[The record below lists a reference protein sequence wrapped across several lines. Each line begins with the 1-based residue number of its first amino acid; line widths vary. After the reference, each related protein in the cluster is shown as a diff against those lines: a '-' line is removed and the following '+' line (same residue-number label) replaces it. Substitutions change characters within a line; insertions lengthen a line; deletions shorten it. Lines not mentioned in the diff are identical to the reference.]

1 MAMLFVLLVLLYL
14 YISPVRSL
22 ISAFHQSAAQRSEV
36 SALSRT
42 TTRLLAERAALRSSA
57 AVELDA
63 RKQGLVKPG
72 EKEFVIFGLPAN

>member
-1 MAMLFVLLVLLYL
+1 MLFVLLVLLYL

-36 SALSRT
+36 SALTQT
-42 TTRLLAERAALRSSA
+42 TNRLLAERAALKTAA
-57 AVELDA
+57 AVELAA